1 MLVFLV
7 YAIQKQPYKNIHKM
21 LQGLNISVTGPTLM
35 DLSDIIQNDLPS
47 TSFVF
52 ISKYLVG
59 SIIGSFTGTVIPNGI
74 ENVQ

>member
-1 MLVFLV
+1 
-7 YAIQKQPYKNIHKM
+7 
-21 LQGLNISVTGPTLM
+21 M

-59 SIIGSFTGTVIPNGI
+59 SIIGSFTGTIIPHGI
-74 ENVQ
+74 ENLQYKS

>member
-1 MLVFLV
+1 
-7 YAIQKQPYKNIHKM
+7 
-21 LQGLNISVTGPTLM
+21 M

-59 SIIGSFTGTVIPNGI
+59 SIIGSFTGTIIAHGL